1 MTLTTD
7 DYRLLNTIYII
18 SKGRPQCKTAET
30 LTRLNY
36 PGQWFIVC
44 GTNDET
50 LQEYQKRWGED
61 RVLVFDWKDETT
73 RTDTLDN
80 FGFEVMPSGAVPVR
94 NATIDISR
102 SRGERR
108 HWQFD
113 DDYDT
118 FWLTNANLVKKQHLR
133 DGRKLQWW
141 MCRIA
146 KFADMCN
153 LPNCGF
159 ALTTIE
165 STPNA
170 ALKVGKRVFNAHN
183 QSSEVATRWRGR
195 LNDDLINAI
204 DTRRLGEKVE
214 FSFRFLAL
222 KMKDSQSESGGLSD
236 IYKAE
241 GIVRKSAYPILIA
254 PNAARLVVKFGR
266 YHHKVRWDRL
276 SPEIINEKFRKYR
289 KDTGL

>member
-50 LQEYQKRWGED
+50 LPEYQKRWGED

-73 RTDTLDN
+73 WTDTLDN

-241 GIVRKSAYPILIA
+241 GTVL
-254 PNAARLVVKFGR
+254 
-266 YHHKVRWDRL
+266 
-276 SPEIINEKFRKYR
+276 
-289 KDTGL
+289 

>member
-50 LQEYQKRWGED
+50 LPEYQKRWGEG

-113 DDYDT
+113 DDYDS
-118 FWLTNANLVKKQHLR
+118 FWLTNANLVKKQRLR

-159 ALTTIE
+159 ALSTIE
-165 STPNA
+165 SKP
-170 ALKVGKRVFNAHN
+170 K
-183 QSSEVATRWRGR
+183 
-195 LNDDLINAI
+195 
-204 DTRRLGEKVE
+204 
-214 FSFRFLAL
+214 
-222 KMKDSQSESGGLSD
+222 
-236 IYKAE
+236 E
-241 GIVRKSAYPILIA
+241 GA
-254 PNAARLVVKFGR
+254 PQ
-266 YHHKVRWDRL
+266 
-276 SPEIINEKFRKYR
+276 
-289 KDTGL
+289 